1 MILTDREWLR
11 FVTFSLVAGAILGAL
26 NTGALVLAG
35 REPLGAMAGA
45 VIGLGVLGLLFH
57 ATVRYVL
64 DRASEPPTTEDTE
77 EAETA

>member
-1 MILTDREWLR
+1 MMLTDREWLR
-11 FVTFSLVAGAILGAL
+11 FVTFSLVAGAILGSL

-45 VIGLGVLGLLFH
+45 VLGLGVLALLFH
-57 ATVRYVL
+57 ATVRYML
-64 DRASEPPTTEDTE
+64 DRASEPPADTE

>member
-1 MILTDREWLR
+1 MMLTDREWLR
-11 FVTFSLVAGAILGAL
+11 FVTFSLLAGAILGSL

-35 REPLGAMAGA
+35 RQPLGAMAGA
-45 VIGLGVLGLLFH
+45 VVGLGVLVLLFH

-64 DRASEPPTTEDTE
+64 DRASEPSTTE